1 MASADNPDRDD
12 AAEYAL
18 GTLDAA
24 ERTAFEARMAA
35 DPALA
40 AEAAAWQDRLATLHA
55 ETEPTEPPAHLFADI
70 LRRLDDAAPNNV
82 VMLKRSA
89 DLWRRATIAV
99 SAIAAALLIAIAV
112 RAPWQQPEQKGLYV
126 AVLQGQG
133 TQAAYVA
140 AVDVKSKMMIVRSLG
155 ARAPDAHSY
164 ELWALGA
171 GRAAPQPLG
180 VIEAV
185 ARMPSEQLGRTSE
198 AALSDTTLA
207 ISLEPVGGSPTGAPT
222 GPVLFTGK
230 LLPAN

>member
-1 MASADNPDRDD
+1 MAGAEDRDD

-18 GTLDAA
+18 GTLDAD
-24 ERTAFEARMAA
+24 ERAAFEARMVR

-40 AEAAAWQDRLATLHA
+40 AEVAEWRERLTALHA
-55 ETEPTEPPAHLFADI
+55 ETEPAEPSAHVLANI
-70 LRRLDDAAPNNV
+70 LQRLDDAAPNNV
-82 VMLKRSA
+82 VLLKHSA
-89 DLWRRATIAV
+89 DMWRRATIAV
-99 SAIAAALLIAIAV
+99 SAVAAVLLIALAV
-112 RAPWQQPEQKGLYV
+112 RMPWQQAEPKGLYV

-133 TQAAYVA
+133 TPAAYIA
-140 AVDVKSKMMIVRSLG
+140 AVDVKTKTMVVRSLG
-155 ARAPDAHSY
+155 VHAPVAHSY

-180 VIEAV
+180 MVEAV
-185 ARMPSEQLGRTSE
+185 ARMPSEQLGRTSD

-207 ISLEPVGGSPTGAPT
+207 ISLEPAGGSPTGAPT